1 MSEPHSLVSIIMTC
15 YNGKSSL
22 PMALAS
28 IICQT
33 YENWELIF
41 VDDGSSDGSSDL
53 VQAFCDPRFKVFRL
67 KENCG
72 RGVAYQRALDEAKG
86 NFIAILDDDDW
97 WYSTKLQKQI
107 DSIKALEKKE

>member
-41 VDDGSSDGSSDL
+41 VDDGSSDGSSD
-53 VQAFCDPRFKVFRL
+53 
-67 KENCG
+67 
-72 RGVAYQRALDEAKG
+72 
-86 NFIAILDDDDW
+86 
-97 WYSTKLQKQI
+97 
-107 DSIKALEKKE
+107 